1 MEKTFFVKMKHILKK
16 KHLKKNMV
24 STIILHFTAPTIN
37 CVCHSI
43 RSMFIVLEIYN
54 FDAGEIKR
62 SGNSDLKKYGT
73 KKIQRITILRAC
85 Y

>member
-1 MEKTFFVKMKHILKK
+1 
-16 KHLKKNMV
+16 
-24 STIILHFTAPTIN
+24 
-37 CVCHSI
+37 
-43 RSMFIVLEIYN
+43 MFIVLGIYN
-54 FDAGEIKR
+54 FDAGETKR